1 MQIQRILSV
10 ETSTHTLYR
19 FSLIYSIILKS
30 SRLSLCFTN
39 FSNIRKYKTF
49 YKIWKRVNNNWKKLK
64 TSEFDIVR
72 NFRLAIK
79 FVRRQQPVTSASPW
93 RQHFIA
99 TFVSTR
105 EVRAIFHLAG
115 ENRYLHW
122 TMANLLGTRLL
133 SPHEWVEAYYLG
145 RHDKGANNL
154 SKIWYATLPTQ
165 IALLRR
171 PLFSQRESASE
182 SDGR

>member
-133 SPHEWVEAYYLG
+133 SPHEWVEAYICIILVVTIRGRTIFRKYDMQHYLL
-145 RHDKGANNL
+145 K
-154 SKIWYATLPTQ
+154 
-165 IALLRR
+165 
-171 PLFSQRESASE
+171 
-182 SDGR
+182 